1 MLRCVYR
8 RRTKRGVSTILGILL
23 MVGIL
28 FTSVIPLFMYVN
40 EVNNYYDRTVVDLKI
55 EDQERSMEDLTVY
68 AFGHDNTSTAID
80 VFLINTGPVSLNI
93 TRIWVMSRDLNKT
106 LIFDSTNLT
115 SLPLQLI
122 ASNQTTIEMLDLV
135 SILMYPDPNGEKVD
149 YFNIEVATNRGNKY
163 SSQTNSLHK
172 IQGGWETGT
181 QNFQI
186 QVIIVSDWGLSTYRI
201 EVDGADNSTSGF
213 YDRVESFQIH
223 GEFFTVIP
231 VPKVGSYLVTVSKQQ
246 GQQWN
251 EIGNST
257 VVLTWAHPSALREFD
272 DT

>member
-1 MLRCVYR
+1 MIRRVSR
-8 RRTKRGVSTILGILL
+8 RRRKKRGVSTVLGILL

-55 EDQERSMEDLTVY
+55 EDQERSVEDLTVY
-68 AFGHDNTSTAID
+68 AFGHNDTSESID
-80 VFLINTGPVSLNI
+80 VFLINSGPVSLNV
-93 TRIWVMSRDLNKT
+93 TRIWVMRTDLEKT
-106 LIFDSTNLT
+106 LIFNSTNL
-115 SLPLQLI
+115 SCLPLQLV
-122 ASNQTTIEMLDLV
+122 ASAQATIEDLNITSIIMDDEELDF
-135 SILMYPDPNGEKVD
+135 
-149 YFNIEVATNRGNKY
+149 FNIEVATNRGNKY

-172 IQGGWETGT
+172 ISGGWETGS
-181 QNFQI
+181 QDFQI
-186 QVIIVSDWGLSTYRI
+186 QVIIISDWGLNNYRI
-201 EVDGADNSTSGF
+201 EVDGADNSTTGF

-231 VPKVGSYLVTVSKQQ
+231 VPKAGYYNVTVSKQH
-246 GQQWN
+246 GSEWD